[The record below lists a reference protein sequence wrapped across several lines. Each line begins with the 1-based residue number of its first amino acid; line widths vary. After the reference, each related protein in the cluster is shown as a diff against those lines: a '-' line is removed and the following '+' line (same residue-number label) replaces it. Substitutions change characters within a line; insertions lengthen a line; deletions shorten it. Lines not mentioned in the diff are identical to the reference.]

1 MSDQNSTTRQTATPL
16 TVNQLI
22 ALLERVRD
30 EHDAG
35 DVIVEG
41 VVQVRP
47 MPTKQEARA
56 KVGPMWG
63 ASFLSVYGQKSVTL
77 WGVHRPWDQ
86 AWDRTSLPAEV
97 DVEAERQHLGYIGSR
112 LYVPEPVQS

>member
-1 MSDQNSTTRQTATPL
+1 MGKTKQTATPL

-35 DVIVEG
+35 DVVVEG
-41 VVQVRP
+41 IVQVRP
-47 MPTKQEARA
+47 VPTAEGDRA
-56 KVGPMWG
+56 KVGPLWG
-63 ASFLSVYGQKSVTL
+63 VSFLSAYGQKSVSL
-77 WGVHRPWDQ
+77 WGVHRPLDV
-86 AWDRTSLPAEV
+86 AWNRAGLPADI
-97 DVEAERQHLGYIGSR
+97 DVNVERDRLGYTGAR